1 MVRHDRQRCWL
12 SSTRLTGKA
21 ARMRLRYT
29 YARVLSVLHRF
40 HRGVVW
46 LVSGQLGIQC
56 AQMRKEGRT
65 GPVPRVLDSASSV
78 IKSASSL
85 FMPSAASVAAT
96 AVAAHDSAPKA
107 APAATSATPRVRNTP
122 ESRSPRPNPAPSP
135 LKCFLPHAAHA
146 RTCVRAHA
154 TPHCLPSSP
163 PSLSLHACTPIICS
177 RLQRSIRATRF
188 APWPPDPP
196 IDTPCS
202 SRASART
209 KAERPT
215 SISHRDTNKRRY
227 PWQASPPAGV
237 RPTSPQCHAAR
248 IRDSGLTRIGVRG
261 SRGRFGWRL

>member
-1 MVRHDRQRCWL
+1 
-12 SSTRLTGKA
+12 
-21 ARMRLRYT
+21 MRLRYT

-122 ESRSPRPNPAPSP
+122 ESRSPRPQPCSIPS
-135 LKCFLPHAAHA
+135 KMFFYHAAHA
-146 RTCVRAHA
+146 RTHVRAHA

-163 PSLSLHACTPIICS
+163 PPLSLHACTPS
-177 RLQRSIRATRF
+177 FALASSEASEQRGSP
-188 APWPPDPP
+188 PWPLDPP

-202 SRASART
+202 SRASVRT

-227 PWQASPPAGV
+227 PWQALPPAGV

-248 IRDSGLTRIGVRG
+248 IRDSGLTRVGVRG
-261 SRGRFGWRL
+261 SRGRFGWRR